1 MKKLLFT
8 LTALTLLL
16 CTTVGVGA
24 AFLGGAAPVLA
35 EDVTLIKTGLRG
47 ENIKFSDTDFK
58 EALAV
63 PDFSSVTVESLP
75 KSTEGTLLFA
85 GRRVGVGQK
94 IKRKNIAA
102 LSFVPATKNVTEC
115 KFSFTC
121 DGLAGG
127 AQILCT
133 LKFIDKVNYA
143 PKIDGAESAALSVS
157 TQKNVSLFGTMSAAD
172 PEGDALEYIV
182 VSYPTRGTLT
192 VTDKTSGEY
201 RYTPDATYTGEDSF
215 RYVARDEYGNYSYP
229 ATVEIRID
237 RRASD
242 VCYTDMTDRPEYGAA
257 LVMTAK
263 GIMAGAPVGDDTLFS
278 PDGTVT
284 RAEFVAMAL
293 KNVGVRRDTT
303 LSATCF
309 DDDGEIPASL
319 RGYVATAQRIGVVNG
334 SFSGGKLLFRPN
346 DPVTKYEAAS
356 ILAAL
361 TGAKA
366 DGDTAA
372 FADADTVPA
381 WARPGVLAMI
391 SGGIFR
397 TTDGKI
403 GADAKVTRAETAVW
417 LCRIA
422 DKM

>member
-263 GIMAGAPVGDDTLFS
+263 GIMAGVPVGDDTLFS

-293 KNVGVRRDTT
+293 N
-303 LSATCF
+303 
-309 DDDGEIPASL
+309 
-319 RGYVATAQRIGVVNG
+319 VATAQRIGVVNG

-366 DGDTAA
+366 EGDTAA